1 MSVDNTAN
9 EQLFVEMQ
17 FIQQTS
23 RYDHK
28 DKARHYQRTYEYR
41 DENGDV
47 QWNCDVFGS
56 CISAPTVFAPQSED
70 REAFTMRAKG
80 KFMNATYYLEDAG
93 GDRFATITRKGVG
106 FRWKVLAPDDTE
118 LVRAVDPAS
127 WKEAVVRDVLGGL
140 PNSFAVIESK
150 QFVARIAKEDLVEA
164 AKTKPRNKLGR
175 FLDKVFASR
184 AMTLRVEDGQQLSVD
199 TRILVAVMTLLQV
212 HDITGAA
219 SSG

>member
-1 MSVDNTAN
+1 MK
-9 EQLFVEMQ
+9 

-23 RYDHK
+23 IYDHK

-41 DENGDV
+41 DEQGDI

-56 CISAPTVFAPQSED
+56 CISAPTVFAPQAEGCK
-70 REAFTMRAKG
+70 AFTMTAKG
-80 KFMNATYYLEDAG
+80 KFMNATYFLDDAG
-93 GDRFATITRKGVG
+93 GSRFATITRKGVG
-106 FRWKVLAPDDTE
+106 FRWKVLDPGNTE
-118 LVRAVDPAS
+118 LIRAVDPAS
-127 WKEAVVRDVLGGL
+127 WKEAMVRDVLGGL
-140 PNSFAVIESK
+140 PDSFAVIENDR
-150 QFVARIAKEDLVEA
+150 FVARIAKEDLVEA

-199 TRILVAVMTLLQV
+199 ARILVAVMTLLQV